1 MFSLLLQTVVPFVL
15 SALIVVIITV
25 IAERYGTKV
34 GGILGTLPSTIVI
47 AFLFIAITNSISF
60 AVESVSI
67 VPAEMG
73 INLIFLMLFAVLAYK
88 SFKIAIIG
96 SLGVWIVLSTIL
108 FFSNLTSLPVALSVY
123 IIALFATFITLEN
136 GIKISSI
143 GRRHVQYSALK
154 ILMRGVIAGFVIAI
168 SVVLSNLSASLSGI
182 FSVFPAIFLSTMVIS
197 YREHGPDFV
206 GGMAKSMI
214 FGTPSVTSYAV
225 AIYYLYPRI
234 GIIWGSLF
242 AYCIGIIIT
251 IILFSIR
258 SKFK

>member
-1 MFSLLLQTVVPFVL
+1 MTAFLLQTLVPFIL
-15 SALIVVIITV
+15 SALVVVLITV
-25 IAERYGTKV
+25 VAERFGTKI

-47 AFLFIAITNSISF
+47 AFLFIALTNSIEF
-60 AVESVSI
+60 AVSSVSI

-73 INLIFLMLFAVLAYK
+73 INLVFLMLFAILAKK
-88 SFKIAIIG
+88 SFKIAVIG
-96 SLGVWIVLSTIL
+96 SLSIWAILSTLL
-108 FFSNLTSLPVALSVY
+108 FYSNLTILPIAISIY
-123 IIALFATFITLEN
+123 IIALIATFFILEN

-154 ILMRGVIAGFVIAI
+154 ILMRGLVAGIVIAV
-168 SVVLSNLSASLSGI
+168 SVVLSNLSAILSGI
-182 FSVFPAIFLSTMVIS
+182 FSVFPAIFLSTMIIS

-234 GIIWGSLF
+234 GIIWGSIY

-251 IILFSIR
+251 LILFSIR

>member
-1 MFSLLLQTVVPFVL
+1 MTSFLLQTLVPFIL

-25 IAERYGTKV
+25 VAEKFGTKV

-47 AFLFIAITNSISF
+47 AFLFIAITNSIEF
-60 AVESVSI
+60 AVSSVSI

-73 INLIFLMLFAVLAYK
+73 INLVFLMLFALLANK
-88 SFKIAIIG
+88 SFKLAVIG
-96 SLGVWIVLSTIL
+96 SLSIWAVLSTIL
-108 FFSNLTSLPVALSVY
+108 FFSNLTNISIALIIY
-123 IIALFATFITLEN
+123 IIALIATFFTLEN
-136 GIKISSI
+136 GVKIQSI
-143 GRRHVQYSALK
+143 GRRHVQYSAIK
-154 ILMRGVIAGFVIAI
+154 ILMRGLVAGFVIAV
-168 SVVLSNLSASLSGI
+168 SVVLSNLSATLSGI
-182 FSVFPAIFLSTMVIS
+182 FSVFPAIFLSTMIIS

-234 GIIWGSLF
+234 GIIWGSVY
-242 AYCIGIIIT
+242 AYCIGIILT
-251 IILFSIR
+251 LILFSIR